1 MNCLAFNS
9 NLVTVWWYLIGTTY
23 SFRGAS
29 PIISFQI
36 KLRFILLDSRAGCEN
51 VNWGKQIFA
60 DPFWKLLKEP
70 TLPEKKLRQ
79 NPEKLITQM
88 VNITCTITQN
98 SWWVIKRCEFDLK
111 ETFQRQWQR
120 SGRSGRWERQLS
132 MGGEDG
138 GTGRRTWKW
147 ESESEKGK
155 VRKWERQLSMGGEA
169 EGRGTFAHGFHCV
182 CLQTFRHWCIS
193 VGWVCVCLVFI
204 KAAHYKNFFSKIF
217 SDEYNGSR

>member
-70 TLPEKKLRQ
+70 TLPEKKIAAKSREVDNANGEHNLHNNTKFMMSDKNVWIWFERNLSKAMATIRKVWQ
-79 NPEKLITQM
+79 VRTTV
-88 VNITCTITQN
+88 VNGWRSRGKRYLCTWISLCLSANFQTLMHI
-98 SWWVIKRCEFDLK
+98 SW
-111 ETFQRQWQR
+111 
-120 SGRSGRWERQLS
+120 LS
-132 MGGEDG
+132 
-138 GTGRRTWKW
+138 
-147 ESESEKGK
+147 
-155 VRKWERQLSMGGEA
+155 
-169 EGRGTFAHGFHCV
+169 V
-182 CLQTFRHWCIS
+182 CLFS
-193 VGWVCVCLVFI
+193 VYQGCPL
-204 KAAHYKNFFSKIF
+204 
-217 SDEYNGSR
+217 

>member
-1 MNCLAFNS
+1 MKLDRSKVSFLIRTSGKVNFMVKLARPNESTLLWSSKKRKNLSSFMNCFAFNS

-29 PIISFQI
+29 PIISFQT
-36 KLRFILLDSRAGCEN
+36 KLRFILLDSQAGCEN

-88 VNITCTITQN
+88 VNITCTKTQN

-138 GTGRRTWKW
+138 GRGTRTWKW
-147 ESESEKGK
+147 ESESKNESCQWVEKPY
-155 VRKWERQLSMGGEA
+155 R
-169 EGRGTFAHGFHCV
+169 TFA
-182 CLQTFRHWCIS
+182 
-193 VGWVCVCLVFI
+193 
-204 KAAHYKNFFSKIF
+204 
-217 SDEYNGSR
+217 NGL

>member
-1 MNCLAFNS
+1 MNCFAFNS

-29 PIISFQI
+29 PIISFQT
-36 KLRFILLDSRAGCEN
+36 KLRFILLDSQAGCEN

-88 VNITCTITQN
+88 VNITCTKTQN

-132 MGGEDG
+132 MGGE
-138 GTGRRTWKW
+138 
-147 ESESEKGK
+147 
-155 VRKWERQLSMGGEA
+155 A
-169 EGRGTFAHGFHCV
+169 EGRGTRTFAHGFYCV
-182 CLQTFRHWCIS
+182 CLQTFRHWHIS
-193 VGWVCVCLVFI
+193 VGWVCVCLLFI
-204 KAAHYKNFFSKIF
+204 KTIF
-217 SDEYNGSR
+217 WCQ

>member
-1 MNCLAFNS
+1 MNFTVKLARPNESTLLWSSKKRKNLSSFMNCFAFNS

-29 PIISFQI
+29 PIISFQT
-36 KLRFILLDSRAGCEN
+36 KLRFILLDSQAGCEN

-98 SWWVIKRCEFDLK
+98 SWWVIKMCEFDLK

-120 SGRSGRWERQLS
+120 SGRSGKWERQLS

-138 GTGRRTWKW
+138 GRGRRTWKW
-147 ESESEKGK
+147 ES
-155 VRKWERQLSMGGEA
+155 
-169 EGRGTFAHGFHCV
+169 
-182 CLQTFRHWCIS
+182 
-193 VGWVCVCLVFI
+193 
-204 KAAHYKNFFSKIF
+204 
-217 SDEYNGSR
+217 